1 MKSIIRDMVRK
12 GMVWKGMMRKGMMRK
27 GMMRKGMMRI
37 SNACVI
43 TGVAILSEYPVIGE
57 FNYLQYIW

>member
-1 MKSIIRDMVRK
+1 MKSIIRDMMRK
-12 GMVWKGMMRKGMMRK
+12 GMVRKGMMRK
-27 GMMRKGMMRI
+27 GMVRI

>member
-1 MKSIIRDMVRK
+1 MKSIIRDMMRK
-12 GMVWKGMMRKGMMRK
+12 GMVRKGMMRK
-27 GMMRKGMMRI
+27 GMVRI

-43 TGVAILSEYPVIGE
+43 TGVAILSEYPVIDK